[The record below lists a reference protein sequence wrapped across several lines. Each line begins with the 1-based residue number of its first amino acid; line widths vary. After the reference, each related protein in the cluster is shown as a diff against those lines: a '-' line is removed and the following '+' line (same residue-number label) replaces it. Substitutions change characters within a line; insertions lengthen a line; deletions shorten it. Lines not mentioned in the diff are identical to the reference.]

1 MLGQFSQGLFP
12 IYVLPQ
18 SCNIIFNFYIFASIL
33 KYMKHYSKKDI
44 NEMNRIYRLN
54 LINSCTG
61 YKSANLIG
69 TISTNKIYNVAVF
82 SSITHLGSDPA
93 LLTFIVRPTT
103 VPRDT
108 YKNIIDTKQFT
119 VNHINVDD
127 IEDAHHTSSRYPEMI
142 SEFDMTKLE
151 KEFKTEL
158 PIGVC
163 HPGIHSP
170 QTGLVKN
177 APNCYWLEK
186 KPFQSDLR
194 KALGK
199 EVFCEN
205 DGNCFALSEAID
217 GAGKHY
223 KIVYGIILGSGAGGG
238 LVIDKQIVSGPN
250 GVAGEWG
257 HNQIPYFAAKK
268 ENFNS
273 NNAREAEV
281 ESFISGLGMAKRFN
295 KIYGKNL
302 KTNEI
307 FELNRRHDLDAERFV
322 DDFKLNLAMSLSTI
336 INILDPD
343 AFIFGGGVSNEIDF
357 LSEIENMVK
366 KFVIGKEYDG
376 VFLKPKFGDASGVRG
391 AARLGRRTTY

>member
-1 MLGQFSQGLFP
+1 MQIGIDVGATKIESVVLEENGQEKHRSRT
-12 IYVLPQ
+12 
-18 SCNIIFNFYIFASIL
+18 SCPKDYLSIVNAI
-33 KYMKHYSKKDI
+33 K
-44 NEMNRIYRLN
+44 
-54 LINSCTG
+54 
-61 YKSANLIG
+61 
-69 TISTNKIYNVAVF
+69 TIS
-82 SSITHLGSDPA
+82 
-93 LLTFIVRPTT
+93 
-103 VPRDT
+103 
-108 YKNIIDTKQFT
+108 Q
-119 VNHINVDD
+119 
-127 IEDAHHTSSRYPEMI
+127 
-142 SEFDMTKLE
+142 KLE
-151 KEFKTEL
+151 KEFKMEL

-186 KPFQSDLR
+186 KPFQNDLR

-205 DGNCFALSEAID
+205 DANCFALSEAID
-217 GAGKHY
+217 GSGKHY

-238 LVIDKQIVSGPN
+238 LVIDKQIISGPN

-268 ENFNS
+268 ENFDS
-273 NNAREAEV
+273 SNAREAEI
-281 ESFISGLGMAKRFN
+281 ESFISGLGLAKRFN

-307 FELNRRHDLDAERFV
+307 FELNRKHDLDAEKFI
-322 DDFKLNLAMSLSTI
+322 DDFKVNLAMSLSSI

-357 LSEIENMVK
+357 LSEVESMVK
-366 KFVIGKEYDG
+366 KFVIGKEYQG

-391 AARLGRRTTY
+391 AARLGRKTTY

>member
-1 MLGQFSQGLFP
+1 MQIGIDVGATKIESVVLEENGQEKHRSRTSCPKDYLSIVNAIKAISQ
-12 IYVLPQ
+12 
-18 SCNIIFNFYIFASIL
+18 
-33 KYMKHYSKKDI
+33 
-44 NEMNRIYRLN
+44 
-54 LINSCTG
+54 
-61 YKSANLIG
+61 
-69 TISTNKIYNVAVF
+69 
-82 SSITHLGSDPA
+82 
-93 LLTFIVRPTT
+93 
-103 VPRDT
+103 
-108 YKNIIDTKQFT
+108 
-119 VNHINVDD
+119 
-127 IEDAHHTSSRYPEMI
+127 
-142 SEFDMTKLE
+142 KLE
-151 KEFKTEL
+151 KEFKMEL

-186 KPFQSDLR
+186 KPFQNDLR

-205 DGNCFALSEAID
+205 DANCFALSEAID
-217 GAGKHY
+217 GSGKHY

-238 LVIDKQIVSGPN
+238 LVIDKQIISGPN

-268 ENFNS
+268 ENFDS
-273 NNAREAEV
+273 NNSREAEI
-281 ESFISGLGMAKRFN
+281 ESFISGLGLAKRFN
-295 KIYGKNL
+295 KLYGKNL

-307 FELNRRHDLDAERFV
+307 FELNRKHDLDAEKFI
-322 DDFKLNLAMSLSTI
+322 DDFKVNLAMSLSSI

-357 LSEIENMVK
+357 LSEVESMVK
-366 KFVIGKEYDG
+366 KFVIGKEYQG

-391 AARLGRRTTY
+391 AARLGRNSAK

>member
-1 MLGQFSQGLFP
+1 MQIGIDVGATKIESVVLEENGQEKHRSRT
-12 IYVLPQ
+12 
-18 SCNIIFNFYIFASIL
+18 SCPKDYLSIVNAI
-33 KYMKHYSKKDI
+33 K
-44 NEMNRIYRLN
+44 
-54 LINSCTG
+54 
-61 YKSANLIG
+61 
-69 TISTNKIYNVAVF
+69 TISQT
-82 SSITHLGSDPA
+82 
-93 LLTFIVRPTT
+93 
-103 VPRDT
+103 
-108 YKNIIDTKQFT
+108 
-119 VNHINVDD
+119 
-127 IEDAHHTSSRYPEMI
+127 
-142 SEFDMTKLE
+142 LE
-151 KEFKTEL
+151 KEFKMEL

-186 KPFQSDLR
+186 KPFQNDLR

-205 DGNCFALSEAID
+205 DANCFALSEAID
-217 GAGKHY
+217 GSGKHY

-238 LVIDKQIVSGPN
+238 LVIDKQIISGPN

-268 ENFNS
+268 ENFDS
-273 NNAREAEV
+273 NNSREAEI
-281 ESFISGLGMAKRFN
+281 ESFISGLGLAKRFN

-307 FELNRRHDLDAERFV
+307 FELNRKHDLDAENFI
-322 DDFKLNLAMSLSTI
+322 DDFKVNLAMSLSSI

-357 LSEIENMVK
+357 LSEVESMVK
-366 KFVIGKEYDG
+366 KFVIGKEYQG

-391 AARLGRRTTY
+391 AARLGRNSAK

>member
-1 MLGQFSQGLFP
+1 MQIGIDVGATK
-12 IYVLPQ
+12 IETVLLEEDGNEKHRSRTDCPKDYLT
-18 SCNIIFNFYIFASIL
+18 IINTIR
-33 KYMKHYSKKDI
+33 DI
-44 NEMNRIYRLN
+44 N
-54 LINSCTG
+54 
-61 YKSANLIG
+61 
-69 TISTNKIYNVAVF
+69 
-82 SSITHLGSDPA
+82 
-93 LLTFIVRPTT
+93 
-103 VPRDT
+103 
-108 YKNIIDTKQFT
+108 Q
-119 VNHINVDD
+119 
-127 IEDAHHTSSRYPEMI
+127 
-142 SEFDMTKLE
+142 KLE
-151 KEFKTEL
+151 KEFNAEL

-177 APNCYWLEK
+177 APNCNWLEK

-217 GAGKHY
+217 GSGKHY

-238 LVIDKQIVSGPN
+238 LVIDQQIVSGPN

-268 ENFNS
+268 ENFSS

-307 FELNRRHDLDAERFV
+307 FELNRKHDLDAERFV
-322 DDFKLNLAMSLSTI
+322 DEFKLNLAMSLSQI

-357 LSEIENMVK
+357 LSEIESMVK

-376 VFLKPKFGDASGVRG
+376 VFLKPKYGDASGVRG

>member
-1 MLGQFSQGLFP
+1 MQIGIDVGATKIESV
-12 IYVLPQ
+12 VLEEDG
-18 SCNIIFNFYIFASIL
+18 NE
-33 KYMKHYSKKDI
+33 KHRSRTACPKDYLTIVNTIKDI
-44 NEMNRIYRLN
+44 
-54 LINSCTG
+54 
-61 YKSANLIG
+61 
-69 TISTNKIYNVAVF
+69 
-82 SSITHLGSDPA
+82 
-93 LLTFIVRPTT
+93 
-103 VPRDT
+103 
-108 YKNIIDTKQFT
+108 
-119 VNHINVDD
+119 
-127 IEDAHHTSSRYPEMI
+127 HH
-142 SEFDMTKLE
+142 KLE
-151 KEFKTEL
+151 KEFQTEL

-177 APNCYWLEK
+177 APNCNWLEK

-217 GAGKHY
+217 GSGKHY

-268 ENFNS
+268 ENFDS

-302 KTNEI
+302 KTSEI
-307 FELNRRHDLDAERFV
+307 FEQNRKHELNAERFI
-322 DDFKLNLAMSLSTI
+322 DEFKLNLAMSLSQI

-343 AFIFGGGVSNEIDF
+343 VFIFGGGVSNEIDF
-357 LSEIENMVK
+357 LSEIESMVK

-376 VFLKPKFGDASGVRG
+376 VFLKPKYGDASGVRG

>member
-1 MLGQFSQGLFP
+1 MQIGIDVGATK
-12 IYVLPQ
+12 IETVVLEEDGNEKHRSRTDCPKDYLT
-18 SCNIIFNFYIFASIL
+18 IINTIRDI
-33 KYMKHYSKKDI
+33 HKK
-44 NEMNRIYRLN
+44 
-54 LINSCTG
+54 
-61 YKSANLIG
+61 
-69 TISTNKIYNVAVF
+69 
-82 SSITHLGSDPA
+82 
-93 LLTFIVRPTT
+93 
-103 VPRDT
+103 
-108 YKNIIDTKQFT
+108 
-119 VNHINVDD
+119 
-127 IEDAHHTSSRYPEMI
+127 PEN
-142 SEFDMTKLE
+142 
-151 KEFKTEL
+151 EFKEEL

-177 APNCYWLEK
+177 APNCVWLEK

-194 KALGK
+194 KALDK

-217 GAGKHY
+217 GSGKHY

-238 LVIDKQIVSGPN
+238 LVIDQQIVSGPN

-268 ENFNS
+268 ENFSS

-307 FELNRRHDLDAERFV
+307 FELNRKHDLDAERFI
-322 DDFKLNLAMSLSTI
+322 DEFKLNLAMSLSQI

-357 LSEIENMVK
+357 LSEIESMVK

-376 VFLKPKFGDASGVRG
+376 VFLKPKYGDASGVRG

>member
-1 MLGQFSQGLFP
+1 MQIGIDVGATKIESV
-12 IYVLPQ
+12 VLEEDGNEKHRSRTACPKDYLT
-18 SCNIIFNFYIFASIL
+18 IINTI
-33 KYMKHYSKKDI
+33 KDI
-44 NEMNRIYRLN
+44 
-54 LINSCTG
+54 
-61 YKSANLIG
+61 
-69 TISTNKIYNVAVF
+69 
-82 SSITHLGSDPA
+82 
-93 LLTFIVRPTT
+93 
-103 VPRDT
+103 
-108 YKNIIDTKQFT
+108 
-119 VNHINVDD
+119 
-127 IEDAHHTSSRYPEMI
+127 HH
-142 SEFDMTKLE
+142 KLE
-151 KEFKTEL
+151 KEFKTEM

-186 KPFQSDLR
+186 KPFQNDLR

-205 DGNCFALSEAID
+205 DGNCFALSESID

-238 LVIDKQIVSGPN
+238 LVIDKKIVSGPN

-268 ENFNS
+268 ENFDS

-281 ESFISGLGMAKRFN
+281 ESFISGLGLAKRFN
-295 KIYGKNL
+295 KLYGKNL
-302 KTNEI
+302 KTSEI
-307 FELNRRHDLDAERFV
+307 FEQNRRHELNAERFI
-322 DDFKLNLAMSLSTI
+322 DEFKLNLAMSLSQI

-343 AFIFGGGVSNEIDF
+343 AFVFGGGVSNEIDF
-357 LSEIENMVK
+357 LSEIESMVK

-376 VFLKPKFGDASGVRG
+376 VFLKPKYGDASGVRG

>member
-1 MLGQFSQGLFP
+1 MQIGIDVGATKIETVVLEQNGQEKHRSRTACPKDYL
-12 IYVLPQ
+12 
-18 SCNIIFNFYIFASIL
+18 SIINAI
-33 KYMKHYSKKDI
+33 KDI
-44 NEMNRIYRLN
+44 
-54 LINSCTG
+54 S
-61 YKSANLIG
+61 
-69 TISTNKIYNVAVF
+69 
-82 SSITHLGSDPA
+82 
-93 LLTFIVRPTT
+93 
-103 VPRDT
+103 
-108 YKNIIDTKQFT
+108 Q
-119 VNHINVDD
+119 
-127 IEDAHHTSSRYPEMI
+127 
-142 SEFDMTKLE
+142 KLE
-151 KEFKTEL
+151 KEFKMEL

-186 KPFQSDLR
+186 KPFQNDLR

-205 DGNCFALSEAID
+205 DANCFALSEAID
-217 GAGKHY
+217 GSGKNY

-238 LVIDKQIVSGPN
+238 LVIDKQIISGPN

-268 ENFNS
+268 ENFDS
-273 NNAREAEV
+273 NNAREAEI
-281 ESFISGLGMAKRFN
+281 ESFISGLGLAKRFN
-295 KIYGKNL
+295 KLYGKNL

-307 FELNRRHDLDAERFV
+307 FELNRKHDIDAERFI
-322 DDFKLNLAMSLSTI
+322 DDFKVNLAMSLSSI

-357 LSEIENMVK
+357 LSEVESMVK
-366 KFVIGKEYDG
+366 KFVIGKEYQG

-391 AARLGRRTTY
+391 AARLGRILKN

>member
-1 MLGQFSQGLFP
+1 MQIGIDVGATKIESV
-12 IYVLPQ
+12 VLEEDGNEKYRSRTACPKDYLT
-18 SCNIIFNFYIFASIL
+18 IINTI
-33 KYMKHYSKKDI
+33 KDI
-44 NEMNRIYRLN
+44 
-54 LINSCTG
+54 
-61 YKSANLIG
+61 
-69 TISTNKIYNVAVF
+69 
-82 SSITHLGSDPA
+82 
-93 LLTFIVRPTT
+93 
-103 VPRDT
+103 
-108 YKNIIDTKQFT
+108 
-119 VNHINVDD
+119 
-127 IEDAHHTSSRYPEMI
+127 HH
-142 SEFDMTKLE
+142 KLE
-151 KEFKTEL
+151 KEFKTEM

-186 KPFQSDLR
+186 KPFQNDLR

-205 DGNCFALSEAID
+205 DGNCFALSESID

-238 LVIDKQIVSGPN
+238 LVIDKKIVSGPN

-268 ENFNS
+268 ENFDS

-281 ESFISGLGMAKRFN
+281 ESFISGLGLAKRFN
-295 KIYGKNL
+295 KLYGKNL
-302 KTNEI
+302 KTSEI
-307 FELNRRHDLDAERFV
+307 FEQNRRHELNAERFI
-322 DDFKLNLAMSLSTI
+322 DEFKLNLAMSLSQI

-357 LSEIENMVK
+357 LSEIESMVK

-376 VFLKPKFGDASGVRG
+376 VFLKPKYGDASGVRG

>member
-1 MLGQFSQGLFP
+1 MQIGIDVGATK
-12 IYVLPQ
+12 IETVLLEEDGNEKHRSRTDCPKDYLT
-18 SCNIIFNFYIFASIL
+18 IINTIR
-33 KYMKHYSKKDI
+33 DI
-44 NEMNRIYRLN
+44 
-54 LINSCTG
+54 
-61 YKSANLIG
+61 
-69 TISTNKIYNVAVF
+69 
-82 SSITHLGSDPA
+82 H
-93 LLTFIVRPTT
+93 
-103 VPRDT
+103 
-108 YKNIIDTKQFT
+108 Q
-119 VNHINVDD
+119 
-127 IEDAHHTSSRYPEMI
+127 
-142 SEFDMTKLE
+142 KLE
-151 KEFKTEL
+151 NEFKTKL

-177 APNCYWLEK
+177 APNCNWLEK
-186 KPFQSDLR
+186 KPFQNDLR

-217 GAGKHY
+217 GSGKHY

-238 LVIDKQIVSGPN
+238 LVIDQQIVSGPN

-268 ENFNS
+268 ENFSS

-307 FELNRRHDLDAERFV
+307 FELNRKHDLDAERFI
-322 DDFKLNLAMSLSTI
+322 DEFKLNLAMSLSQI
-336 INILDPD
+336 VNILDPD

-357 LSEIENMVK
+357 LSEIESMVK
-366 KFVIGKEYDG
+366 KFVIGREYDG
-376 VFLKPKFGDASGVRG
+376 VFLKPKYGDASGVRG